1 LNATGLM
8 VSMFTEAR
16 FDHGARTM
24 MTTWHQHMR
33 NPQKIPLTIIRE
45 PQKFVLYSFY
55 KTPNDPQHF
64 NSHRNIKYF
73 FSTTNSRLPTP
84 NRPKPIAPFLT
95 STTTT
100 TTTKKKKTTRRCLQQ
115 ILHQKHHIQKTESTP
130 RKPRQ
135 RSPCHSCS
143 RSCEDV
149 AKEFAGVCERR
160 RRSTKNSSEVVVA
173 NKGI

>member
-1 LNATGLM
+1 
-8 VSMFTEAR
+8 
-16 FDHGARTM
+16 
-24 MTTWHQHMR
+24 MTTGHHHMR

-55 KTPNDPQHF
+55 KTPNNPHHF
-64 NSHRNIKYF
+64 ISHRNIKCF

-84 NRPKPIAPFLT
+84 NRPNPSLP
-95 STTTT
+95 SSPRPRP
-100 TTTKKKKTTRRCLQQ
+100 RRQRRRRRRRRRQQ
-115 ILHQKHHIQKTESTP
+115 ILHQKQHIQKTGSIP

-160 RRSTKNSSEVVVA
+160 RRSTKNTTARLLLRTREFEDSVLQGSPACRRRLLCVFFPHLV
-173 NKGI
+173 